1 MLTQCLHLIGLLR
14 TLPMECGASTVL
26 PDCRD
31 KQGRVSPCPMSK
43 SRPVL
48 SKIFVLVFAFIASV
62 PFSMAQ
68 ASMGISTADIGSSR
82 RAVKALMNE
91 WQDDELA
98 HTVNRRWLCLNAMMP
113 AEGSREIFARNDI
126 LWELPDFLMNRSAPS
141 RSGAPVS
148 LRQRVRILAT
158 RSELLPNE
166 RGALQNLDSRTIE
179 DRLDELRWLIDLH
192 GLLMELSNRLYRER
206 WESHLS
212 DARSN
217 PTYLTAAQDPVSL
230 CLAAQIR
237 AERNRQLTRGAERL
251 LALFDLLQFE
261 EDREFG
267 GGGGARPR

>member
-1 MLTQCLHLIGLLR
+1 
-14 TLPMECGASTVL
+14 
-26 PDCRD
+26 
-31 KQGRVSPCPMSK
+31 
-43 SRPVL
+43 
-48 SKIFVLVFAFIASV
+48 
-62 PFSMAQ
+62 
-68 ASMGISTADIGSSR
+68 MGISTADIGSSR

-91 WQDDELA
+91 WQDDEVA

-192 GLLMELSNRLYRER
+192 GLLMELSNRLYRQR

-267 GGGGARPR
+267 GGSGARTR